1 MAYKDAFLSNN
12 QRVIFD
18 TGTERIDLT
27 PRVAGGGWQMVAEGT
42 PEAYD
47 PLTRK
52 ATFRA
57 EGLIDWQISLGG
69 MYYGPELLNVR
80 AVRDSKSALCVA
92 FQYQVNPDKSGNE
105 TADPTYFMGGHFVTS
120 NIPFDGSGPLLQVGA
135 VPLQQR
141 EPVTFGKNW
150 ERRVTWTMGA
160 TAMTSAQLST
170 NGGTINF
177 SDYST
182 LPVIM
187 YDIEGFTKE
196 DSNTPAINIVLTQGT
211 TPNDQTI
218 SIALG
223 DVRVGSGADAKSTG
237 QAGFI
242 DLALLDIDDS
252 SVTKSSGASASDPTA
267 WPTVGGNTANNWNLR
282 MSAANITD
290 NTLIAGIGFG
300 ERQE

>member
-12 QRVIFD
+12 QRLIFD
-18 TGTERIDLT
+18 TGTERINLT
-27 PRVAGGGWQMVAEGT
+27 PRVAAGGWQMASDGT

-57 EGLIDWQISLGG
+57 EGLIDWQISIGG
-69 MYYGPELLNVR
+69 MYYGPELLDVR
-80 AVRDSKSALCVA
+80 AVRDSKSAFCLG
-92 FQYQVNPDKSGNE
+92 FQYRVNPDKSGNE
-105 TADPTYFMGGHFVTS
+105 TSDPAYFMGGHVVTS
-120 NIPFDGSGPLLQVGA
+120 NIPLDGSGPILQVSA

-141 EPVTFGKNW
+141 EPLTFGKNW
-150 ERRVTWTMGA
+150 ERRVTWATGD

-170 NGGTINF
+170 NGGSIDF
-177 SDYST
+177 QDYST

-196 DSNTPAINIVLTQGT
+196 DSNTPAINIVLNQGT
-211 TPNDQTI
+211 GNSIQTI

-223 DVRVGSGADAKSTG
+223 DVRVESGADAKSTG
-237 QAGFI
+237 KAGFI
-242 DLALLDIDDS
+242 DLATLPFSDS
-252 SVTKSSGASASDPTA
+252 SVSASSGSSASDPTA
-267 WPTVGGNTANNWNLR
+267 WPTVGGNTANAWNLR
-282 MSAANITD
+282 VSAANITD
-290 NTLIAGIGFG
+290 NTLVMGIGYG